1 MRWHFGT
8 HSLWLDALLGLEA
21 VGKFLVLPQLNMLD
35 FVDSLTVSEEQKELG
50 CRGGVRL
57 VGGGEGGET
66 IVGV

>member
-1 MRWHFGT
+1 MRCHFGT

-21 VGKFLVLPQLNMLD
+21 VGKVLVLPQFNMLD
-35 FVDSLTVSEEQKELG
+35 FVDSLIVSEERRELG

-66 IVGV
+66 IVGM